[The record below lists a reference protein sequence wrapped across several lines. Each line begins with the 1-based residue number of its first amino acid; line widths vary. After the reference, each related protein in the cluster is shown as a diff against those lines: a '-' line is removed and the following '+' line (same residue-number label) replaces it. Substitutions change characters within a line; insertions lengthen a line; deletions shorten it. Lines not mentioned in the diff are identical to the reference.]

1 MVHTDPDS
9 GANMASITVS
19 CPSCEAEFAVKD
31 TLISK
36 KVDCPKCKYRFKVE
50 EPGGD
55 GDEKPTKAKKAA
67 KKGGSNMVVIGGIIG
82 LLAVILLG
90 VGGYFIFSGGDSK
103 PNKPS
108 GGGGGSSTNSAS
120 SSGNGG
126 SPAATG
132 SGDGGNTN
140 PAPVTPGGGEA
151 GATTT
156 PSGEAPK
163 VAAVSPGDLKNITNL
178 LPGETV
184 RIFELHM
191 SRLISTPLYTTLFDS
206 NTQAF
211 FKRSMTFDLA
221 DIETYVHAVV
231 NPDRTNFGVIR
242 LKKPVDQQALMN
254 NTDNVKGPQSPINGK
269 HYYNTLKSNPFID
282 AIGRA
287 LAEENLADEFG
298 VPLTDEEKKKKEQS
312 NPMAYHVVDSQ
323 TIIIADQLQ
332 LERFLSDMDE
342 KTGYPPFK
350 SELTPSTP
358 PATEEPM
365 NPGAGGQGSPGGGA
379 EKMSNRSDRFVRRM
393 TYQQQPPSGVDTGGG
408 GGRGQG
414 GRQRPGGPGAPDA
427 GEGQPGGQAAPPKT
441 YTSNPNY
448 RSVDEQLK
456 FMMNR
461 LEEEDAGNPP
471 ILVYGEMIDQRI
483 FNQRLYAAVFRATN
497 DALTGLISQ
506 VKVVGGAIRVFNK
519 DKFLATAA
527 LEFQNIEDARGANQ
541 KFIKPILDLAVP
553 IMSLFLGT
561 PIDVRNNSGGQRG
574 GGGLGGPGLG
584 GPSLGGLPGAQGGPA
599 GGGGPGGRGMGGRP
613 MPGGQ
618 PGGGSADGGESA
630 GPGGPGGPGF
640 PGGGQES
647 GGTGSVSHIDVNLVD
662 KANILAMEIFWNEER
677 YKRIV
682 FPTIVS
688 LATQM
693 KGRMAVLSG
702 ETTWHNLAGI
712 YPTLLKDKR
721 AFPKGTIDRELKA
734 ERFGLAFPPEQRT
747 SFLADLLPY
756 LSKGGLRSTIR
767 ADKFPWY
774 AKENIAAA
782 EAWIPEFLVPYYPQ
796 TSWRAYHPLAEGK
809 VLGATNFV
817 GLSGLGLDSARFDPA
832 NPDQAR
838 KVGIT
843 GYNWGSTPNQITDG
857 LSNTIYMIQVPPG
870 LKRPWIAGGG
880 ATVVG
885 VDDQAKNPIE
895 DFVHTNQ
902 DKKRGTYVLMADGS
916 VRWVTESVDPKVF
929 KGMVT
934 RAGGENLGSLDALV
948 PKVDAPKKTTID
960 IRGAAS
966 ATPTPGVTNTSP
978 PASGDVD
985 AKELAKLQGDW
996 TVRLLVTNGQKIGGE
1011 QLKPLGLVVKIEG
1024 DIMKFTSKAPLP
1036 VPLPSTRITKLDTGK
1051 NPKEMTGTAQDGP
1064 AKGQASTS
1072 VYEFV
1077 GELKL
1082 NIRASAPGQPLPK
1095 SARLPDSSSK
1105 DVYMELSKEPDLP

>member
-1 MVHTDPDS
+1 
-9 GANMASITVS
+9 MASITVS

-82 LLAVILLG
+82 LLAVILLL
-90 VGGYFIFSGGDSK
+90 VGGYFIFSSGDSK

-108 GGGGGSSTNSAS
+108 GGGGSTNTAAS
-120 SSGNGG
+120 SSGTGGSPGG
-126 SPAATG
+126 SPAGTG

-140 PAPVTPGGGEA
+140 PNPPAPGGEA

-156 PSGEAPK
+156 PGGEAPK
-163 VAAVSPGDLKNITNL
+163 VAAASPGELKNITNL

-184 RIFELHM
+184 RIIEFHM
-191 SRLISTPLYTTLFDS
+191 NRLISTPLYTTLFDS

-221 DIETYVHAVV
+221 DIDTYVHAVV

-269 HYYNTLKSNPFID
+269 YYYNTLKSNPFID

-287 LAEENLADEFG
+287 LAVENVADEFG
-298 VPLTDEEKKKKEQS
+298 VVITEEEKKKNEKS

-332 LERFLSDMDE
+332 LERFLTDLDE

-350 SELTPSTP
+350 SDLTPSVP
-358 PATEEPM
+358 PATEQPM
-365 NPGAGGQGSPGGGA
+365 NPGVGGEGNPGGGA
-379 EKMSNRSDRFVRRM
+379 EKMNHRSAPFVRRM
-393 TYQQQPPSGVDTGGG
+393 TYQQQPPSGVDIGGG

-427 GEGQPGGQAAPPKT
+427 GEGQPGGQAAPLKT

-456 FMMNR
+456 FVMNR
-461 LEEEDAGNPP
+461 LEEEDASNPP
-471 ILVYGEMIDQRI
+471 IIVFGEMIDQRV
-483 FNQRLYAAVFRATN
+483 FNQGIYAAIIRATN
-497 DALTGLISQ
+497 NAISGLISQ
-506 VKVVGGAIRVFNK
+506 VKVIGGAIRAFSK
-519 DKFLATAA
+519 DKLTATAV

-541 KFIKPILDLAVP
+541 RFIKPILDLAVP

-561 PIDVRNNSGGQRG
+561 PIDVRYNSGGQQG
-574 GGGLGGPGLG
+574 GGGIGGPGPG
-584 GPSLGGLPGAQGGPA
+584 GPSLGGPPGAQGGPA

-613 MPGGQ
+613 RPGG
-618 PGGGSADGGESA
+618 PGGGSADGGEGA
-630 GPGGPGGPGF
+630 GPGGPGAPGF
-640 PGGGQES
+640 SGGGQEL
-647 GGTGSVSHIDVNLVD
+647 GGTGSASHIDVNLVD
-662 KANILAMEIFWNEER
+662 KANVLGMEIFWNEEK
-677 YKRIV
+677 YKKTV
-682 FPTIVS
+682 FPAIVS

-756 LSKGGLRSTIR
+756 LSKGGLRSTIK

-774 AKENIAAA
+774 AKENISAA

-796 TSWRAYHPLAEGK
+796 SSWRAYHPLTEGK

-817 GLSGLGLDSARFDPA
+817 GLSGLGLDSARYSPADPE
-832 NPDQAR
+832 QA
-838 KVGIT
+838 KKIGIT
-843 GYNWGSTPNQITDG
+843 GYDWGSTPNQITDG

-880 ATVVG
+880 ATIVG

-895 DFVHTNQ
+895 DFVHANQ
-902 DKKRGTYVLMADGS
+902 DKKRGTYVLLADGS

-934 RAGGENLGSLDALV
+934 RAGGENLGNLDTLA

-960 IRGAAS
+960 IRGAAA
-966 ATPTPGVTNTSP
+966 ATPAPGSGSTPP

-996 TVRLLVTNGQKIGGE
+996 TVRLMVTNGQKIGGE
-1011 QLKPLGLVVKIEG
+1011 QLKPLGLMVKIEG

-1036 VPLPSTRITKLDTGK
+1036 IPLPSTRITKLDTSK
-1051 NPKEMTGTAQDGP
+1051 SPKEMTGTAQDGP
-1064 AKGQASTS
+1064 AKGQTSTS

-1082 NIRASAPGQPLPK
+1082 NIRAAAPGQPLPK
-1095 SARLPDSSSK
+1095 SARIPDSSSK
-1105 DVYMELSKEPDLP
+1105 DIYLELSKEADLP